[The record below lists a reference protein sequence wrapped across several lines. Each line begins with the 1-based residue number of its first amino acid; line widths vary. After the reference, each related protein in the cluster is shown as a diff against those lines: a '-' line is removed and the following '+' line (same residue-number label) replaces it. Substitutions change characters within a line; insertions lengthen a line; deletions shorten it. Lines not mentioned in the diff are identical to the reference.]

1 MMKLFAKIFSNV
13 NLKLL
18 SIVTKGSILDAWM
31 GVQNVY
37 LQVDITQFLNFNRDI
52 SLASKGDI
60 ILIILL
66 QLKFRSVNFLSITQP
81 FKQLSAGVK
90 RIFVWKIFLQV
101 IIKAS
106 VVEFIFNNI
115 PYFQHIFMNTFRW
128 MCLKYKTLFLER
140 YLFLDITFDENTL
153 KIQAASPCFSI

>member
-1 MMKLFAKIFSNV
+1 MKLSAKIFSNV

-37 LQVDITQFLNFNRDI
+37 QQVDITQFLNFNRDI
-52 SLASKGDI
+52 SLASKDDI
-60 ILIILL
+60 ILIIPLH
-66 QLKFRSVNFLSITQP
+66 LKFRSVNFLSITQP

-106 VVEFIFNNI
+106 VVEFIL
-115 PYFQHIFMNTFRW
+115 TFH
-128 MCLKYKTLFLER
+128 T
-140 YLFLDITFDENTL
+140 
-153 KIQAASPCFSI
+153 FSISLWTHLGGCVWSIKDYSLRGIFF